1 MLDIIVLN
9 QSKKK
14 KILNNMEFEL
24 ARDILTTLNPNL
36 KYNDFDVLE
45 KLEGQYDLIGVTDF
59 ELFIL
64 KEDLDQIISRMICDW
79 LPYRIIADK
88 NFEITEVA
96 RYDRASNK
104 IIVLSD
110 NFNGGYYITEQVNKM
125 NELLNHGESKV

>member
-1 MLDIIVLN
+1 
-9 QSKKK
+9 
-14 KILNNMEFEL
+14 MEFEL

-79 LPYRIIADK
+79 LPYRIIANK

-96 RYDRASNK
+96 RYDRTSNK